1 METAE
6 LAKLIKSR
14 RSIRFWEDKPVPE
27 ELLLQAVELATW
39 APNGANAQI

>member
-14 RSIRFWEDKPVPE
+14 RSIRVWQDKAVAE
-27 ELLLQAVELATW
+27 ELLLQAVELAT
-39 APNGANAQI
+39 